1 MKRCI
6 ECGEPARLN
15 RALDGFE
22 ETCSNECALIAW
34 ERDSAGLVCVG
45 EVTVEKIHTALST
58 TGWTVP
64 GGEA

>member
-1 MKRCI
+1 MKLCS
-6 ECGEPARLN
+6 ECNKPARLN
-15 RALDGFE
+15 RALNDWDDQ
-22 ETCSNECALIAW
+22 CSNDCALIAW

-45 EVTVEKIHTALST
+45 ELTTKQIDTALST